1 MMLVTSTLLPPRSSA
16 TEPHWLMEATTSI
29 LPEDAALLESDL
41 LPAALLEPQAAIE
54 NRVAEAAAMASARL
68 ALDMMDMIGF
78 SSLIRLFGRAMPLL
92 LHHRPAPN
100 TTE

>member
-29 LPEDAALLESDL
+29 LPEDAAPLESDL
-41 LPAALLEPQAAIE
+41 PLAALLEPQAAIE
-54 NRVAEAAAMASARL
+54 NRVATAAAIASARL

-78 SSLIRLFGRAMPLL
+78 SSLIQLFGRAMLLL
-92 LHHRPAPN
+92 LHHRPATN

>member
-54 NRVAEAAAMASARL
+54 NRVAAAAAMASARL

-78 SSLIRLFGRAMPLL
+78 SSLIRLFGRAMLLL
-92 LHHRPAPN
+92 LHHRPPPN

>member
-1 MMLVTSTLLPPRSSA
+1 
-16 TEPHWLMEATTSI
+16 MEATTSI

-78 SSLIRLFGRAMPLL
+78 SSLIRLFGQAMLLL

>member
-1 MMLVTSTLLPPRSSA
+1 
-16 TEPHWLMEATTSI
+16 MEATTSI

-78 SSLIRLFGRAMPLL
+78 PSLIQLFGWAMLLL
-92 LHHRPAPN
+92 LHHRSATH